1 MSLELEHI
9 SLTFYIFVFFF
20 HLVITHCQIE
30 NRPAVMYVVYM
41 ENIYFDMADIATFR
55 QVLEAPPLKGLVKVG
70 IISAI
75 IIYILC
81 VYSYYM

>member
-1 MSLELEHI
+1 MEHI
-9 SLTFYIFVFFF
+9 SLTFYIFSFN
-20 HLVITHCQIE
+20 LVITHCQIE
-30 NRPAVMYVVYM
+30 NRPTVMYVVYM

-70 IISAI
+70 IIAAI

-81 VYSYYM
+81 VYS